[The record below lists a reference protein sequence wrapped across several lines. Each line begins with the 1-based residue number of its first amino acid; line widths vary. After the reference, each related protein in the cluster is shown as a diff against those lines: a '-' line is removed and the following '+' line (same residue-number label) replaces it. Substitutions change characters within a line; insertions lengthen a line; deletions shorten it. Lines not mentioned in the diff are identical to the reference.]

1 MPPER
6 PLSLSLRDLSDR
18 LAPVD
23 HLRRWDLPGQFR
35 PAAPADPVDPS
46 GLSLPLLL
54 PDPSGPSDLSL
65 PALLPDPSGPS
76 VPSGLSLPVLRQIPE
91 TPVDLS
97 VLQDPGI
104 PEGLSDPAVPGSSR
118 FRVSSHIPS
127 RFRNF
132 RHSRLFCFLRS
143 HLFHLRHSPAFR
155 PSGLFR
161 LGRSNS
167 SHPSV
172 LSHLRPGSSLLC
184 SPRSPRNH
192 IHNYA

>member
-54 PDPSGPSDLSL
+54 PDPSGPS
-65 PALLPDPSGPS
+65 

-118 FRVSSHIPS
+118 FRLSSHIPS

-172 LSHLRPGSSLLC
+172 LSRLHPGSSLLC